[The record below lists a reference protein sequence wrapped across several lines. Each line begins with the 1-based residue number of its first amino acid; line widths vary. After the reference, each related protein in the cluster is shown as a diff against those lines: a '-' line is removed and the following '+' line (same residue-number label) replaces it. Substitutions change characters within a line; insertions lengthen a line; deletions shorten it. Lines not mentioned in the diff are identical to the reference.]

1 MDMWAS
7 LEHKLRYKTDINQE
21 LVDQYGSNL
30 QEYSDEL
37 EEIETKMQKI
47 YQHLNEDS
55 EIKRA

>member
-1 MDMWAS
+1 M
-7 LEHKLRYKTDINQE
+7 RYKTDINQE